1 MFTIPKFSFKK
12 ENISLNN
19 SSSASCYAISN
30 SLNKSKDIKHSPTS
44 LSSLAGLISDQTDS
58 TSSNTIKISSQN
70 NADVQSFGSLAALT
84 AHHLQKSDATN
95 YTEFLKNSPSSSSQF
110 VIPKLSIKKNDSEE
124 TTDTQLLKFRDN
136 ENRQT
141 ISINN
146 IDKHSIGLLEAD
158 FSNMR
163 IFPNSATKNINFE
176 NQTRSII
183 NDVNQIRTPSPD
195 NLVDLSI
202 ALKEAELLT
211 RNISNADFALKKL
224 DHEMANLEIHNDDK
238 NNIKP
243 NLLPV
248 TLNSCALRLTKLPY
262 TKQKPSVFGR
272 TLCRKWKTEKP
283 NLKIFTQH
291 CHTIKPFD
299 FSTSYTRNTN
309 RS

>member
-12 ENISLNN
+12 ENISLND
-19 SSSASCYAISN
+19 SSSATCYATSN
-30 SLNKSKDIKHSPTS
+30 SLNKSRDIKHSPTS
-44 LSSLAGLISDQTDS
+44 LSSLAGLISYQTDS
-58 TSSNTIKISSQN
+58 ASSNTIKISSQSN
-70 NADVQSFGSLAALT
+70 TDVQSFGSLAALT

-95 YTEFLKNSPSSSSQF
+95 YTEFRKNSPSSNLQF
-110 VIPKLSIKKNDSEE
+110 VIPKLSIKKNNSEE
-124 TTDTQLLKFRDN
+124 TDTQLLKFRDI
-136 ENRQT
+136 EYRQT

-146 IDKHSIGLLEAD
+146 IDKPSIDLLEAD

-163 IFPNSATKNINFE
+163 ILPNSATKNINFE
-176 NQTRSII
+176 SQTRTII

-211 RNISNADFALKKL
+211 RNISNANSALKKL
-224 DHEMANLEIHNDDK
+224 DYEMANLEIRNDDK

-248 TLNSCALRLTKLPY
+248 TLNLCALRLTKLPY
-262 TKQKPSVFGR
+262 SKQKPSVFGR
-272 TLCRKWKTEKP
+272 TLCRKWKMEKP

-291 CHTIKPFD
+291 CDTIKPFD
-299 FSTSYTRNTN
+299 FSISYTRNTN